1 MTASHFK
8 HSGEFTP
15 RGSLLQLC
23 PTLYNSMDCSPPGSF
38 VHGILQATIL
48 EWVAMPSS
56 SRGSPQV
63 RDRTQV
69 FQLQADSLSD
79 ELPGMPLSLSLSLST
94 CNYLYW
100 LPQWLSSKE
109 SACKAGDSG
118 DKISIPGSGRSPE
131 GGNVHFSI
139 LARKIPWTEEPG
151 GVKSM
156 GSQRVGYD

>member
-1 MTASHFK
+1 
-8 HSGEFTP
+8 
-15 RGSLLQLC
+15 
-23 PTLYNSMDCSPPGSF
+23 MDCSLPGSF

-48 EWVAMPSS
+48 EWVAMLSS

-63 RDRTQV
+63 RDWNQV
-69 FQLQADSLSD
+69 FHIAGGLFIRWATRDAYIYIY
-79 ELPGMPLSLSLSLST
+79 T
-94 CNYLYW
+94 CNYLHW

-156 GSQRVGYD
+156 GSQRVGYDWACMHAYNYSLRFFFV